1 MSDSRLVWAAE
12 NTGNRWGPSHNVT
25 RVELCDSRLLVLER
39 RPEDLKYHKWQGI
52 LRSCF
57 IVFILWGDQW
67 YRFYVQAPGFCIVVG
82 ILIAIFIASMT
93 LWYEYVRE
101 SYITYILDRKTNG
114 LMVVRRH
121 GNKPSKVWQYSLD
134 GSQGAIVEWEQIEQ
148 LQMKCR
154 VVICLE
160 DDQVLPLT
168 DDKVLDRLPTVTIA
182 DTINE
187 FLGVQPSIEG

>member
-12 NTGNRWGPSHNVT
+12 NSRNQWGPSHSVT
-25 RVELCDSRLLVLER
+25 RVEVCDSRLLVLDK
-39 RPEDLKYHKWQGI
+39 RPRDLQRQKFKGI
-52 LRSCF
+52 LCTCAMAF
-57 IVFILWGDQW
+57 MLFGEQW
-67 YRFYVQAPGFCIVVG
+67 RRFYVQAPGFCIVVG

-134 GSQGAIVEWEQIEQ
+134 GSQGAIVEWEKIEQ

-187 FLGVQPSIEG
+187 FLGVPPSIEG